1 MNVDH
6 TEKYIITLKETTVND
21 VSNTH
26 NNKHN
31 QDEQMKDSIEG

>member
-1 MNVDH
+1 MNVDLI
-6 TEKYIITLKETTVND
+6 EKTIITLKQITVND

-31 QDEQMKDSIEG
+31 QDEQMKDSTEG